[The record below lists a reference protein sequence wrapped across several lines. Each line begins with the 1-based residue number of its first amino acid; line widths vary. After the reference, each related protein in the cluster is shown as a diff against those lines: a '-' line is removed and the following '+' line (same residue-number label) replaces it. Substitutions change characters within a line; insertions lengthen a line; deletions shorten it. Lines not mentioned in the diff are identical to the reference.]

1 MKVQARAKINL
12 ALDVVERMDNGYHS
26 LDMIMAPISICDEIE
41 IEVGICDEVTCEGM
55 KLPENN
61 TVSKMVQVLKELY
74 HLSSNYKIS
83 IKKHIPA
90 QAGLGGGSANAAAVC
105 KAILQMEGI
114 EETEENLY
122 EITKQVGADVP
133 FCIHDKWAR
142 VKGIGEKII
151 PIESDWQFNII
162 VVKPDFGISTAN
174 AFSKW
179 KESRPF
185 HPDVDLVESSIR
197 EKNMDLLYQTMAN
210 ALEPIA
216 FEIEPE
222 LNQVKMDMEDAGL
235 VRILMSGSGSSM
247 LGFSVDEDV
256 IQSAYERLKE
266 KYSFVQIV
274 HVGG

>member
-1 MKVQARAKINL
+1 MKVQAMAKINL

-41 IEVGICDEVTCEGM
+41 IEIGICDEVTCEGM

-90 QAGLGGGSANAAAVC
+90 QAGLGGGSADAAAVC

-266 KYSFVQIV
+266 KYNFVQIV

>member
-41 IEVGICDEVTCEGM
+41 IEIGICDEVTCEGM

-90 QAGLGGGSANAAAVC
+90 QAGLGGGSTDAAAVC

-256 IQSAYERLKE
+256 IQSEYERLKE
-266 KYSFVQIV
+266 KYNFVQIV

>member
-41 IEVGICDEVTCEGM
+41 IEIGICDEVTCEGM
-55 KLPENN
+55 KLPEKN

-90 QAGLGGGSANAAAVC
+90 QAGLGGGSADAAAVC

-151 PIESDWQFNII
+151 PIASDWQFNII

-185 HPDVDLVESSIR
+185 HPDVDLVESSVR

-256 IQSAYERLKE
+256 IQSACERLKE

>member
-41 IEVGICDEVTCEGM
+41 IEKSACDEVTCEGM

-90 QAGLGGGSANAAAVC
+90 QAGLGGGSADAAAVC

-142 VKGIGEKII
+142 VKGIGEKIT

-174 AFSKW
+174 AFQNGKSLAH
-179 KESRPF
+179 F
-185 HPDVDLVESSIR
+185 
-197 EKNMDLLYQTMAN
+197 
-210 ALEPIA
+210 
-216 FEIEPE
+216 
-222 LNQVKMDMEDAGL
+222 
-235 VRILMSGSGSSM
+235 
-247 LGFSVDEDV
+247 
-256 IQSAYERLKE
+256 IQM
-266 KYSFVQIV
+266 
-274 HVGG
+274 

>member
-41 IEVGICDEVTCEGM
+41 IEIGICDEVTCEGM
-55 KLPENN
+55 KLPEKN

-90 QAGLGGGSANAAAVC
+90 QAGLGGGSADAAAVC
-105 KAILQMEGI
+105 KAILPMEGI

>member
-41 IEVGICDEVTCEGM
+41 IEIGICDEVTCEGM
-55 KLPENN
+55 KLPEKN

-90 QAGLGGGSANAAAVC
+90 QAGLGGGSADAAAVC

-142 VKGIGEKII
+142 VKGIGEKIT

-185 HPDVDLVESSIR
+185 HPDVDLVESRIR

>member
-41 IEVGICDEVTCEGM
+41 IEIGICDEVTCEGM
-55 KLPENN
+55 KLPEKN

-90 QAGLGGGSANAAAVC
+90 QAGLGGGSADAAAVC

-256 IQSAYERLKE
+256 IQSACERLKE

>member
-90 QAGLGGGSANAAAVC
+90 QAGLGGGSADAAAVC

-151 PIESDWQFNII
+151 PIASDWQFNII

-256 IQSAYERLKE
+256 IQSACERLKE

>member
-41 IEVGICDEVTCEGM
+41 IEIGICDEVTCEGM

-90 QAGLGGGSANAAAVC
+90 QAGLGGGSTDAAAVC

-266 KYSFVQIV
+266 KYNFVQIV

>member
-12 ALDVVERMDNGYHS
+12 ALDVVERMDNGYHA
-26 LDMIMAPISICDEIE
+26 LDMIMAPISIYDEIE
-41 IEVGICDEVTCEGM
+41 VEKNAETIVTCEDM

-61 TVSKMVQVLKELY
+61 TISKMIQVLKATY
-74 HLSSNYKIS
+74 HIPSHYKVTL
-83 IKKHIPA
+83 KKHIPA
-90 QAGLGGGSANAAAVC
+90 QAGLGGGSADAAAVC
-105 KAILQMEGI
+105 KAILKLENI
-114 EETEENLY
+114 EETEENLF
-122 EITKQVGADVP
+122 ELSKQVGADVP

-142 VKGIGEKII
+142 VQGIGEKII
-151 PIESDWQFNII
+151 PIDSDWQFDIL

-197 EKNMDLLYQTMAN
+197 DQNMDLLYQTMAN

-216 FEIEPE
+216 FEMEPE
-222 LNQVKMDMEDAGL
+222 LKQVKMDMEDAGL

-256 IQSAYERLKE
+256 IMQAYEQLKE
-266 KYSFVQIV
+266 KYDFVKIV
-274 HVGG
+274 RIGG

>member
-26 LDMIMAPISICDEIE
+26 LDMIMVPISIYDEIE
-41 IEVGICDEVTCEGM
+41 IEKNDFDVVECEGM

-61 TVSKMVQVLKELY
+61 TVSKMIQVLKDTY
-74 HLSSNYKIS
+74 HLDSCFKVS

-90 QAGLGGGSANAAAVC
+90 QAGLGGGSADAAAVC
-105 KAILQMEGI
+105 KAVLKMEGI
-114 EETEENLY
+114 EEAEENLY

-142 VKGIGEKII
+142 VKGIGEKIT
-151 PIESDWQFNII
+151 PIESDWQFDIV

-185 HPDVDLVESSIR
+185 HPDVDFLDYCICE
-197 EKNMDLLYQTMAN
+197 AN
-210 ALEPIA
+210 NGVFFQPIG
-216 FEIEPE
+216 
-222 LNQVKMDMEDAGL
+222 N
-235 VRILMSGSGSSM
+235 
-247 LGFSVDEDV
+247 
-256 IQSAYERLKE
+256 
-266 KYSFVQIV
+266 
-274 HVGG
+274 

>member
-90 QAGLGGGSANAAAVC
+90 QAGLGGGSADAAAVC

-142 VKGIGEKII
+142 VKGVGEKIT

-174 AFSKW
+174 TFPKW

>member
-90 QAGLGGGSANAAAVC
+90 QAGLGGGSADAAAVC

-256 IQSAYERLKE
+256 IQSACERLKE

>member
-90 QAGLGGGSANAAAVC
+90 QAGLGGGSADAAAVC

-142 VKGIGEKII
+142 VKGIGEKIT

-185 HPDVDLVESSIR
+185 HPDLVESSIR

>member
-41 IEVGICDEVTCEGM
+41 IEIGICDEVTCEGM
-55 KLPENN
+55 KLPEKN

-90 QAGLGGGSANAAAVC
+90 QAGLGGGSADAAAVC

-142 VKGIGEKII
+142 VKGIGEKIT

-256 IQSAYERLKE
+256 IQSACERLKE

>member
-1 MKVQARAKINL
+1 MTNKKIWAATL
-12 ALDVVERMDNGYHS
+12 FSTLLLTMT
-26 LDMIMAPISICDEIE
+26 ISSPVKAAELQTSTTVDRSQI
-41 IEVGICDEVTCEGM
+41 T
-55 KLPENN
+55 LP
-61 TVSKMVQVLKELY
+61 
-74 HLSSNYKIS
+74 LS
-83 IKKHIPA
+83 
-90 QAGLGGGSANAAAVC
+90 
-105 KAILQMEGI
+105 

-142 VKGIGEKII
+142 VKGIGEKIM
-151 PIESDWQFNII
+151 PIDSDWKFDVV
-162 VVKPDFGISTAN
+162 VVKPEFGISTAN

-256 IQSAYERLKE
+256 ISSAYEQLKE
-266 KYSFVQIV
+266 KYDFVEIV

>member
-41 IEVGICDEVTCEGM
+41 IEIGICDEVTCEGM

-90 QAGLGGGSANAAAVC
+90 QAGLGGGSTDAAAVC

-122 EITKQVGADVP
+122 KITKQVGADVP

-266 KYSFVQIV
+266 KYNFVQIV

>member
-26 LDMIMAPISICDEIE
+26 LDMVMAPISICDEIE

-90 QAGLGGGSANAAAVC
+90 QAGLGGGSADAAAVC

-142 VKGIGEKII
+142 VKGIGEKIT

-185 HPDVDLVESSIR
+185 HPDVQ
-197 EKNMDLLYQTMAN
+197 YQS
-210 ALEPIA
+210 E
-216 FEIEPE
+216 
-222 LNQVKMDMEDAGL
+222 
-235 VRILMSGSGSSM
+235 
-247 LGFSVDEDV
+247 
-256 IQSAYERLKE
+256 
-266 KYSFVQIV
+266 
-274 HVGG
+274 

>member
-12 ALDVVERMDNGYHS
+12 ALDVVERMDNGYHA
-26 LDMIMAPISICDEIE
+26 LDMIMAPISIYDEIE
-41 IEVGICDEVTCEGM
+41 VEKNEATIVTCEGM
-55 KLPENN
+55 KLPEKN
-61 TVSKMVQVLKELY
+61 TISKMIQVLKDTY
-74 HLSSNYKIS
+74 SIPSHYKVTV
-83 IKKHIPA
+83 KKHIPA
-90 QAGLGGGSANAAAVC
+90 QAGLGGGSADAAAVC
-105 KAILQMEGI
+105 KAILKLENI

-122 EITKQVGADVP
+122 ELSKQVGADVP

-142 VKGIGEKII
+142 VQGIGEKII
-151 PIESDWQFNII
+151 PIDSDWQFDIL

-197 EKNMDLLYQTMAN
+197 NQNMDLLYQTMAN

-216 FEIEPE
+216 FEMEPE
-222 LNQVKMDMEDAGL
+222 LKQVKMDMEDAGL

-247 LGFSVDEDV
+247 LGFSVDKDV
-256 IQSAYERLKE
+256 IMQAYEQLKE
-266 KYSFVQIV
+266 KYSFVKIV
-274 HVGG
+274 HIGG

>member
-55 KLPENN
+55 KLPEKN
-61 TVSKMVQVLKELY
+61 TVSKMVQLLKELY

-90 QAGLGGGSANAAAVC
+90 QAGLGGGSADAAAVC

-142 VKGIGEKII
+142 VKGIGEKIT

>member
-41 IEVGICDEVTCEGM
+41 IEIGICDEVTCEGM
-55 KLPENN
+55 KLPEKN

-90 QAGLGGGSANAAAVC
+90 QAGLGGGSTDAAAVC

-142 VKGIGEKII
+142 VKGIGEKIT

>member
-1 MKVQARAKINL
+1 MQVEARAKINL
-12 ALDVVERMDNGYHS
+12 ALDVVKRMDNGYHS
-26 LDMIMAPISICDEIE
+26 LDMIMAPISISDEIE
-41 IEVGICDEVTCEGM
+41 IEIGICDEVTCEGM

-90 QAGLGGGSANAAAVC
+90 QAGLGGGSTDAAAVC

-266 KYSFVQIV
+266 KYNFVQIV

>member
-41 IEVGICDEVTCEGM
+41 IEIGICDEVTCEGM
-55 KLPENN
+55 KLPEKN

-90 QAGLGGGSANAAAVC
+90 QAGLGGGSADAAAVC

-151 PIESDWQFNII
+151 PIESEWQFNII

-256 IQSAYERLKE
+256 IQSACERLKE

>member
-41 IEVGICDEVTCEGM
+41 IEIGICDEVTCEGM
-55 KLPENN
+55 KLPEKN

-90 QAGLGGGSANAAAVC
+90 QAGLGGGSADAAAVC

-142 VKGIGEKII
+142 VKGIGEKIT

-274 HVGG
+274 RVGG

>member
-55 KLPENN
+55 KLPEKN

-90 QAGLGGGSANAAAVC
+90 QAGLGGGSADAAAVC

-114 EETEENLY
+114 KETEENLY

-142 VKGIGEKII
+142 VKGIGEKIT

>member
-90 QAGLGGGSANAAAVC
+90 QAGLGGGSADAAAVC

-142 VKGIGEKII
+142 VEGIGEKII